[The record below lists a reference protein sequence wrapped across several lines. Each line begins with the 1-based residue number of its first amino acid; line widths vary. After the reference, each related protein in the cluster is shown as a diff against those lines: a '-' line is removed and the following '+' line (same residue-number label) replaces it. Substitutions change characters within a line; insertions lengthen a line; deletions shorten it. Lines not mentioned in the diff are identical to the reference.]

1 MQRMPTLSETDLSL
15 FEIKTRYVRNFL
27 TFAGKNSKDF
37 LLYISGP
44 GVYDSPAV
52 DLELQTVPGRN
63 GDLIREN
70 AKAGERRFKNLDIS
84 YDAFF
89 FGSLPPR
96 TAAVKSWL
104 LSPVGYQ
111 VLHDTYDPDFFR
123 LAFCKDAVAFTP
135 KRNKAATMKL
145 TFHCQPQRWSV
156 EGQRKIEL
164 TESATLRN
172 PYDFPAKPIIR
183 VYGDGEGKL

>member
-15 FEIKTRYVRNFL
+15 FELKTRYVRNYL

-44 GVYDSPAV
+44 AVYDSPAV
-52 DLELQTVPGRN
+52 DVELQTIPGKN

-89 FGSLPPR
+89 LPE
-96 TAAVKSWL
+96 AAVW
-104 LSPVGYQ
+104 
-111 VLHDTYDPDFFR
+111 
-123 LAFCKDAVAFTP
+123 
-135 KRNKAATMKL
+135 
-145 TFHCQPQRWSV
+145 
-156 EGQRKIEL
+156 
-164 TESATLRN
+164 
-172 PYDFPAKPIIR
+172 
-183 VYGDGEGKL
+183 